1 MESTNKADLEKLLS
15 EKISENANMAQI
27 KLNDDSKNTK
37 TIISSEEKEL
47 CIFLYTIFQYY
58 VEKAIELM
66 NSEELKNKEKAKKI
80 LMSLIDNPYVNYFKT
95 NKIIF
100 ACLNGIL
107 HFYLGLAIFNT
118 EDQFDSESAFMKSLD
133 FFNAL
138 PMVVKMRYINIYQE
152 AYNNLGIL
160 FYNKGE
166 VKKGLQFF
174 GKAEQMYKVFN
185 DLNGHNITN
194 NFNLFLR
201 NASKENAGAE
211 GVAGAADSLE
221 FFNFFIDGG
230 LNRKTFEHNYT
241 LTIFY
246 YAQAFT
252 KLGFRKKAI
261 KYCSM
266 TLKRQI
272 ELNEYDLK
280 DTIVNCINL
289 SEFYTENQHFAQAE
303 YVLIAANALLPEDA
317 TKKKK
322 IRAMVQMHLGK
333 YFLERLK
340 FAVRQTKEQI
350 WISENEELFGIVN
363 KRIVTFN
370 NMNILWPRVED
381 IRDIEQ
387 AKLLFRLGNTQF
399 KKALEY
405 FVLEGFVSEHIA
417 ISRDVSQL
425 YKNLSFF
432 ESENNR
438 IFAMIERR
446 IGLLEG
452 LVKQIN
458 QKAYIVQWQV
468 RTYFVWFERVILI
481 LRLRLNFFSVF
492 CFLKFFPEFVINY
505 LDGIY
510 SINSF
515 NNFK

>member
-1 MESTNKADLEKLLS
+1 MIYD
-15 EKISENANMAQI
+15 KINEGNMAQV
-27 KLNDDSKNTK
+27 KLNNSKNTK
-37 TIISSEEKEL
+37 SIISSEEKEL

-80 LMSLIDNPYVNYFKT
+80 LISLIDNSYVNYFKS
-95 NKIIF
+95 NKIIY

-107 HFYLGLAIFNT
+107 HFYLGLSIFNT
-118 EDQFDSESAFMKSLD
+118 EDQFESETPLMKSLD
-133 FFNAL
+133 FFNSL
-138 PMVVKMRYINIYQE
+138 PMVVKMRYINLYQE
-152 AYNNLGIL
+152 IYNNLGIL

-166 VKKGLQFF
+166 IKKGLQFF

-194 NFNLFLR
+194 NFNTFM
-201 NASKENAGAE
+201 NNFSKDINNESMSGNEN
-211 GVAGAADSLE
+211 LE

-230 LNRKTFEHNYT
+230 LNRKSFEHNYT

-272 ELNEYDLK
+272 DLNEYDLK

-303 YVLIAANALLPEDA
+303 YVLIAASALLPEDL

-322 IRAMVQMHLGK
+322 IRALVQMHLGK

-340 FAVRQTKEQI
+340 FAVKQTKEQI
-350 WISENEELFGIVN
+350 WISENEEIYGIVN

-370 NMNILWPRVED
+370 NMNIVWPKIED

-405 FVLEGFVSEHIA
+405 YLLDGYVTEHIN
-417 ISRDVSQL
+417 ISRDISQS

-432 ESENNR
+432 ESDNNR

-446 IGLLEG
+446 LSLLES
-452 LVKQIN
+452 LIKEIN
-458 QKAYIVQWQV
+458 PKSFILQWQV
-468 RTYFVWFERVILI
+468 SLI
-481 LRLRLNFFSVF
+481 FFNF
-492 CFLKFFPEFVINY
+492 L
-505 LDGIY
+505 GT
-510 SINSF
+510 
-515 NNFK
+515 

>member
-1 MESTNKADLEKLLS
+1 METKPDLEKIIYD
-15 EKISENANMAQI
+15 KINEGNMAQI

-66 NSEELKNKEKAKKI
+66 NSQELKSKEKAKKI
-80 LMSLIDNPYVNYFKT
+80 LISLIDNPYVNYFKT
-95 NKIIF
+95 NKIIYS
-100 ACLNGIL
+100 CLNGIL
-107 HFYLGLAIFNT
+107 HFYLGLSIFNT
-118 EDQFDSESAFMKSLD
+118 EEQFESEIPLMKSLD
-133 FFNAL
+133 FFNSL

-152 AYNNLGIL
+152 IYNNLGIL
-160 FYNKGE
+160 FYNKGDI
-166 VKKGLQFF
+166 KKGLQFF

-194 NFNLFLR
+194 NFNTFMS
-201 NASKENAGAE
+201 NVSKDLNNETIS
-211 GVAGAADSLE
+211 GAASTENLE

-303 YVLIAANALLPEDA
+303 YVLIAANALLPEDL

-322 IRAMVQMHLGK
+322 IRALVQMHLGK

-350 WISENEELFGIVN
+350 WILENEELFSIVN

-370 NMNILWPRVED
+370 NMNILWPKIED

-399 KKALEY
+399 KKALDY
-405 FVLEGFVSEHIA
+405 YVLDGFVSEHIS
-417 ISRDVSQL
+417 ISRDISQL

-432 ESENNR
+432 ETENNR

-446 IGLLEG
+446 ISMLEI

-458 QKAYIVQWQV
+458 PKAYIVQWQV
-468 RTYFVWFERVILI
+468 L
-481 LRLRLNFFSVF
+481 
-492 CFLKFFPEFVINY
+492 
-505 LDGIY
+505 
-510 SINSF
+510 
-515 NNFK
+515 

>member
-1 MESTNKADLEKLLS
+1 MENSNKADFEKLLS
-15 EKISENANMAQI
+15 EKLTENANMAQI

-66 NSEELKNKEKAKKI
+66 NNDDFKSKEKAKKI
-80 LMSLIDNPYVNYFKT
+80 LISLIDNPYVNYFKT

-118 EDQFDSESAFMKSLD
+118 EDQFESESSFMKSLD
-133 FFNAL
+133 FFNSL

-166 VKKGLQFF
+166 IKKGLQFF

-194 NFNLFLR
+194 NFNTFMR
-201 NASKENAGAE
+201 NVSKDSSQSDSAAAAAAAEN
-211 GVAGAADSLE
+211 LE

-317 TKKKK
+317 AKKKK

-333 YFLERLK
+333 YFFERLK

-370 NMNILWPRVED
+370 NMNILWPRIED

-399 KKALEY
+399 KKSLEY
-405 FVLEGFVSEHIA
+405 FALDGFVTEHIA

-458 QKAYIVQWQV
+458 QKAFIVQWQV
-468 RTYFVWFERVILI
+468 HFNIFYFD
-481 LRLRLNFFSVF
+481 
-492 CFLKFFPEFVINY
+492 Y
-505 LDGIY
+505 
-510 SINSF
+510 
-515 NNFK
+515 

>member
-1 MESTNKADLEKLLS
+1 MDQKGDLEKMIYD
-15 EKISENANMAQI
+15 KINEGNMAQV
-27 KLNDDSKNTK
+27 KLNNSKNTK
-37 TIISSEEKEL
+37 SIISSEEKEL

-80 LMSLIDNPYVNYFKT
+80 LISLIDNSYVNYFKS
-95 NKIIF
+95 NKIIY

-107 HFYLGLAIFNT
+107 HFYLGLSIFNT
-118 EDQFDSESAFMKSLD
+118 EDQFESETPLMKSLD
-133 FFNAL
+133 FFNSL
-138 PMVVKMRYINIYQE
+138 PMVVKMRYINLYQE
-152 AYNNLGIL
+152 IYNNLGIL

-166 VKKGLQFF
+166 IKKGLQFF

-194 NFNLFLR
+194 NFNTFM
-201 NASKENAGAE
+201 NNFSKDINNESMSGNEN
-211 GVAGAADSLE
+211 LE

-230 LNRKTFEHNYT
+230 LNRKSFEHNYT

-272 ELNEYDLK
+272 DLNEYDLK

-303 YVLIAANALLPEDA
+303 YVLIAASALLPEDL

-322 IRAMVQMHLGK
+322 IRALVQMHLGK

-340 FAVRQTKEQI
+340 FAVKQTKEQI
-350 WISENEELFGIVN
+350 WISENEEIYGIVN

-370 NMNILWPRVED
+370 NMNIVWPKIED

-405 FVLEGFVSEHIA
+405 YLLDGYVTEHIN
-417 ISRDVSQL
+417 ISRDISQS

-432 ESENNR
+432 ESDNNR

-446 IGLLEG
+446 LSLLES
-452 LVKQIN
+452 LIKEIN
-458 QKAYIVQWQV
+458 PKSFILQWQV
-468 RTYFVWFERVILI
+468 SLI
-481 LRLRLNFFSVF
+481 FFNF
-492 CFLKFFPEFVINY
+492 L
-505 LDGIY
+505 GT
-510 SINSF
+510 
-515 NNFK
+515 

>member
-1 MESTNKADLEKLLS
+1 MEQQKGDLEKIIYD
-15 EKISENANMAQI
+15 KINEGGNMAQI
-27 KLNDDSKNTK
+27 KLNNENSQNTK

-58 VEKAIELM
+58 VERAIELM
-66 NSEELKNKEKAKKI
+66 NSDELKNKEKSKKI
-80 LMSLIDNPYVNYFKT
+80 LISLIDNPYVNYFKS
-95 NKIIF
+95 NKIIYS
-100 ACLNGIL
+100 CLNGIL
-107 HFYLGLAIFNT
+107 HFYLGLSIFNT
-118 EDQFDSESAFMKSLD
+118 EEQFESEAPLMKSLD
-133 FFNAL
+133 FFNSL

-152 AYNNLGIL
+152 IYNNLGIL
-160 FYNKGE
+160 FYNKGDI
-166 VKKGLQFF
+166 KKGLQFF

-194 NFNLFLR
+194 NFNTFMA
-201 NASKENAGAE
+201 NVSKDLNNNESIT
-211 GVAGAADSLE
+211 GAAVPENLE

-272 ELNEYDLK
+272 DLNEYDLK

-303 YVLIAANALLPEDA
+303 YVLIAANALLPEDLN
-317 TKKKK
+317 KKKK
-322 IRAMVQMHLGK
+322 IRALVQMHLGK

-350 WISENEELFGIVN
+350 WISENEELFAIVN

-370 NMNILWPRVED
+370 NMNILWPKIED

-405 FVLEGFVSEHIA
+405 YVLEGFVSEHIN

-432 ESENNR
+432 ETDNNR

-446 IGLLEG
+446 IGMLEG
-452 LVKQIN
+452 LVRQIN
-458 QKAYIVQWQV
+458 PKAYIVQWQV
-468 RTYFVWFERVILI
+468 IHLI
-481 LRLRLNFFSVF
+481 IS
-492 CFLKFFPEFVINY
+492 
-505 LDGIY
+505 
-510 SINSF
+510 
-515 NNFK
+515 

>member
-1 MESTNKADLEKLLS
+1 MMEDKADLEKIIYDKLN
-15 EKISENANMAQI
+15 EGNMAQI
-27 KLNDDSKNTK
+27 KINDESKNTK
-37 TIISSEEKEL
+37 TVISSEEKEL

-80 LMSLIDNPYVNYFKT
+80 LVSLIDNSYVNYFKS

-118 EDQFDSESAFMKSLD
+118 EEQFESEVPLMKSLD
-133 FFNAL
+133 YFNTL

-152 AYNNLGIL
+152 VYNNLGIL

-166 VKKGLQFF
+166 IKKGLQFF
-174 GKAEQMYKVFN
+174 GKAEQMYKFFN

-194 NFNLFLR
+194 NFNTFMS
-201 NASKENAGAE
+201 NFSKDLNSNDSLAGTAQNEN
-211 GVAGAADSLE
+211 LE

-230 LNRKTFEHNYT
+230 LNRKSFEHNYT

-272 ELNEYDLK
+272 DFNEYDLK
-280 DTIVNCINL
+280 DTIINCINL
-289 SEFYTENQHFAQAE
+289 SEFYSENQHFAQAE
-303 YVLIAANALLPEDA
+303 YVLIAASALLPEDL
-317 TKKKK
+317 TKNKR
-322 IRAMVQMHLGK
+322 IRALVQMHLGK

-340 FAVRQTKEQI
+340 FAVKQTKEQI
-350 WISENEELFGIVN
+350 WISENEELYSIVN

-370 NMNILWPRVED
+370 NMNILWPKVED

-387 AKLLFRLGNTQF
+387 AKLIFRLGNTQF

-405 FVLEGFVSEHIA
+405 FKLDGYVSEHIN
-417 ISRDVSQL
+417 ISRDTSQL

-446 IGLLEG
+446 LSLLES

-458 QKAYIVQWQV
+458 PKSFIIQWQV
-468 RTYFVWFERVILI
+468 RKGSLI
-481 LRLRLNFFSVF
+481 
-492 CFLKFFPEFVINY
+492 
-505 LDGIY
+505 
-510 SINSF
+510 
-515 NNFK
+515 

>member
-1 MESTNKADLEKLLS
+1 MENPQKADFDKLIA
-15 EKISENANMAQI
+15 EKINEHENMAHI
-27 KLNDDSKNTK
+27 KLNSYEDSKNTK

-66 NSEELKNKEKAKKI
+66 NSEDPKNKEKAKKI
-80 LMSLIDNPYVNYFKT
+80 LISLIDNPYVIYFKT

-100 ACLNGIL
+100 SCLNGIL

-118 EDQFDSESAFMKSLD
+118 EDQFESESPFLKSMD
-133 FFNAL
+133 FFNSL

-152 AYNNLGIL
+152 AYNNLGII
-160 FYNKGE
+160 FYNKGDI
-166 VKKGLQFF
+166 KKGLQFF

-194 NFNLFLR
+194 NFSTFMTNV
-201 NASKENAGAE
+201 SKDLNNETE
-211 GVAGAADSLE
+211 KLE
-221 FFNFFIDGG
+221 FFCFFIDGG
-230 LNRKTFEHNYT
+230 LNRKAFEHNYT

-317 TKKKK
+317 NKKKK
-322 IRAMVQMHLGK
+322 IRALVQMHLGK
-333 YFLERLK
+333 YFSERLK
-340 FAVRQTKEQI
+340 FAVRQTKDQI
-350 WISENEELFGIVN
+350 WISDNEELFGIVN

-370 NMNILWPRVED
+370 NMNILWPKVED
-381 IRDIEQ
+381 VRDIEQ

-399 KKALEY
+399 KKALEH
-405 FVLEGFVSEHIA
+405 FVLDGFVTEYIG
-417 ISRDVSQL
+417 ISRDISAL
-425 YKNLSFF
+425 YKNLGFF
-432 ESENNR
+432 ESESNR

-452 LVKQIN
+452 IVKQIN
-458 QKAYIVQWQV
+458 QKAFIVQWQV
-468 RTYFVWFERVILI
+468 IFI
-481 LRLRLNFFSVF
+481 
-492 CFLKFFPEFVINY
+492 
-505 LDGIY
+505 
-510 SINSF
+510 
-515 NNFK
+515 